1 MGISEESK
9 KNVELIDYLIKGAQL
24 NDSLLQSYR
33 QMHLTIQSIFIAI
46 GVGLFIAILTF
57 TKLAQVVLA
66 TLILTVLAGVS
77 LYILYTMRRIII
89 ARGDDVNFW
98 HRKLILVEQDLPPN
112 QRYFTEFKIYQRLHR
127 TDANYLKN
135 LFLTNNKISAEEIYV
150 LVERGLGH
158 TRKVLDRW
166 LFIGINIIWFLLL
179 AIGVGYTVYRYLGL
193 P

>member
-1 MGISEESK
+1 LGISEESK